1 MIEKATIIYTII
13 DDILKAMRHKQ
24 DIRQK
29 MTDAEVITTAL
40 IAAIVFSGNIG
51 RAKVALYETGLIP
64 DMLEKSRL
72 SRRIHAISS
81 LVETIFFQ
89 LGMVLKKSNIHM
101 EYVLDSFPVAV
112 CDNIRIKRS
121 CLIKGEEFRGYIV
134 SKRRYFYGV
143 KVHIICT
150 YDGIPVEAVFVP
162 GACNDSVALYELPF
176 DLPEGSEVYTDSAYT
191 NYSIEDELCESYKIK
206 LCPQRKVNSKRQE
219 WWVVESY
226 KRYMR
231 KRVETVFSQITNL
244 FPKKI
249 HAVTFEGFLIKV
261 FLFVLGFTMDK
272 AFC

>member
-40 IAAIVFSGNIG
+40 IAAIVFSGNIE

-72 SRRIHAISS
+72 SRRIHAISN
-81 LVETIFFQ
+81 LMETLFFQ
-89 LGMVLKKSNIHM
+89 LGMVFKESNTHM
-101 EYVLDSFPVAV
+101 EYILDSFPVAV
-112 CDNIRIKRS
+112 CDNMRIKRCS
-121 CLIKGEEFRGYIV
+121 LIKGKEFRGYIA

-143 KVHIICT
+143 KVHIVST
-150 YDGIPVEAVFVP
+150 SDGVPVEILFLP
-162 GACNDSVALYELPF
+162 GASNDSLALYGLPFELPG
-176 DLPEGSEVYTDSAYT
+176 GSDIYTDSAYT
-191 NYSIEDELCESYKIK
+191 NYVIEDELYENCTIK
-206 LCPQRKVNSKRQE
+206 LSPQRKGNSKRRQ
-219 WWVVESY
+219 WDLTQWY
-226 KRYMR
+226 RNYMR
-231 KRVETVFSQITNL
+231 KRIETVFSQITNF

-249 HAVTFEGFLIKV
+249 HAVTFEGFLIKI
-261 FLFVLGFTMDK
+261 FLFVLGFTLDK

>member
-13 DDILKAMRHKQ
+13 DDILKAMRHNQ

-40 IAAIVFSGNIG
+40 IAAIVFSGNIE

-64 DMLEKSRL
+64 NMLDKSRL

-81 LVETIFFQ
+81 LIETMFFK
-89 LGMVLKKSNIHM
+89 LGMVFKESNTHM

-112 CDNIRIKRS
+112 CDNIRIKRGR
-121 CLIKGEEFRGYIV
+121 LVKGEEFRGYIA

-143 KVHIICT
+143 KIHIVST
-150 YDGIPVEAVFVP
+150 SDGIPVEILFLP
-162 GACNDSVALYELPF
+162 GASKDSLALYGLPF
-176 DLPEGSEVYTDSAYT
+176 ELPEGREIYTDSAYT
-191 NYSIEDELCESYKIK
+191 NYVIEDELYENCGIK
-206 LCPQRKVNSKRQE
+206 LSPQRKSNSKRGQ
-219 WWVVESY
+219 WDLTQWY
-226 KRYMR
+226 RNYMR
-231 KRVETVFSQITNL
+231 KRIETVFSEITNF

-249 HAVTFEGFLIKV
+249 HAVTFEGFLIKI
-261 FLFVLGFTMDK
+261 FLFVLGFTLDK

>member
-13 DDILKAMRHKQ
+13 DDILKAVQHKE

-40 IAAIVFSGNIG
+40 IAAIVFSGNIE

-81 LVETIFFQ
+81 LMETLFFQ
-89 LGMVLKKSNIHM
+89 LGMVFKKSNIHM

-112 CDNIRIKRS
+112 CDNIRINRS
-121 CLIKGEEFRGYIV
+121 CLIKGEEFRGYIA

-143 KVHIICT
+143 KIHIISTC
-150 YDGIPVEAVFVP
+150 DGIPVEIVFVP

-191 NYSIEDELCESYKIK
+191 NYAIEDELCENYKIK
-206 LCPQRKVNSKRQE
+206 LRPQRKVNSKRRE

-226 KRYMR
+226 KSYMR